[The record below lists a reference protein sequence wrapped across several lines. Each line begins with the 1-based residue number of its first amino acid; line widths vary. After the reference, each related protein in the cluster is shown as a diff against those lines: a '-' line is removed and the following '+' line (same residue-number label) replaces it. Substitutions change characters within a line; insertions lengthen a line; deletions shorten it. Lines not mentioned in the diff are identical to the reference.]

1 MLAMSNRHH
10 HVLPKQCMGCLWT
23 QAARAWTQTLLHC
36 IPKLHKRLQ
45 RPHLQPRNW
54 ENEASKE
61 RSKPAS
67 GKTSRLSGFL
77 WLSPSASARSLG
89 LVFPKNIAAKCAW
102 TLPSL
107 SEVSWNSLIGK
118 SMQLQ
123 KLSSIFTVALPM
135 LASKHR
141 ALHGETL
148 FASCWIARIAA
159 RICKELARK
168 FRKMLQVLKASTK
181 MQ

>member
-1 MLAMSNRHH
+1 MGLLMNSSSPSMNPNPASLHSKTAQKITKASN
-10 HVLPKQCMGCLWT
+10 
-23 QAARAWTQTLLHC
+23 
-36 IPKLHKRLQ
+36 
-45 RPHLQPRNW
+45 LQPRNW

-135 LASKHR
+135 LANFCELCVSGLDTWCNSFTAILRNPAVQLR
-141 ALHGETL
+141 AVAAKTL
-148 FASCWIARIAA
+148 KFAGDTATPLGI
-159 RICKELARK
+159 
-168 FRKMLQVLKASTK
+168 STA
-181 MQ
+181 

>member
-1 MLAMSNRHH
+1 MNTLRYTLTVMLAMSNRHH
-10 HVLPKQCMGCLWT
+10 HVLPKQCMG
-23 QAARAWTQTLLHC
+23 LLMNSSS
-36 IPKLHKRLQ
+36 PSMNPNPASLHSKTAQ
-45 RPHLQPRNW
+45 KITKASNLQPRNW

-148 FASCWIARIAA
+148 FASC
-159 RICKELARK
+159 
-168 FRKMLQVLKASTK
+168 
-181 MQ
+181 